1 MKELIEYDDQLY
13 LIKIEN
19 KGDEVERALG
29 VWMEVN
35 YDRWPDERIDFEVIE
50 KNLKHICFLN
60 DEAELEK

>member
-13 LIKIEN
+13 LIKVEN
-19 KGDEVERALG
+19 KDADAERALG

-35 YDRWPDERIDFEVIE
+35 HDRWPDERIGFEVIE